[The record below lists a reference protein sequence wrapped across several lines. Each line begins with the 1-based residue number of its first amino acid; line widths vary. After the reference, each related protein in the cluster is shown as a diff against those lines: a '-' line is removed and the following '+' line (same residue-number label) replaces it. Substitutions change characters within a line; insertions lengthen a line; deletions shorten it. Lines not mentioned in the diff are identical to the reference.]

1 MQILGLIAI
10 FRSVSHLAQVLWRK
24 EAFRGLLTVTAITIF
39 CGTWFYRQFEPTITT
54 WVDAY
59 YFTVIT
65 LTTIGYGDM
74 GPTIPLTRI
83 FTTFYVFVG
92 LGIIAGLIG
101 IVGEAVVEDAT
112 QRAEP

>member
-1 MQILGLIAI
+1 MVGRAPTVRVKPLFEAVALGG
-10 FRSVSHLAQVLWRK
+10 FRSLLW
-24 EAFRGLLTVTAITIF
+24 VTTITIL
-39 CGTWFYRQFEPTITT
+39 CGTWFYHQFEPTITT
-54 WVDAY
+54 WVDTY
-59 YFTVIT
+59 YFTVIR

-74 GPTIPLTRI
+74 GPTTPFTRI

-112 QRAEP
+112 QRAEKKKG

>member
-1 MQILGLIAI
+1 MVAL
-10 FRSVSHLAQVLWRK
+10 LWRK
-24 EAFRGLLTVTAITIF
+24 EAIRGLLLVTLATILV
-39 CGTWFYRQFEPTITT
+39 GTWFYHQFEPTITT

-65 LTTIGYGDM
+65 RTTIGYGDI
-74 GPTIPLTRI
+74 GPTIPLTQL

-101 IVGEAVVEDAT
+101 LVGEAVIEDAN
-112 QRAEP
+112 QRAKERDLKRQNKE

>member
-1 MQILGLIAI
+1 MI
-10 FRSVSHLAQVLWRK
+10 R
-24 EAFRGLLTVTAITIF
+24 
-39 CGTWFYRQFEPTITT
+39 
-54 WVDAY
+54 
-59 YFTVIT
+59 

-74 GPTIPLTRI
+74 GPTTPFTRI

-112 QRAEP
+112 QRAEKKKG